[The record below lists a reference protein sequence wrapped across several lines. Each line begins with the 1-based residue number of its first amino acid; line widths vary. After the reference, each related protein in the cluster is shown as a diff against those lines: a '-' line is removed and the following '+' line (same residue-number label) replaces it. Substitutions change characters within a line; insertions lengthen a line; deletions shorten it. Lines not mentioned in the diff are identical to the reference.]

1 MSRRRPTQLRSDL
14 RAMSADA
21 SAFSVM
27 VGIGETYLPAF
38 ALAVGV
44 GEVAAGLLASVPPLA
59 GAVLQLASP
68 AAVRQ
73 LGSHRRWVVVCA
85 VTQALSFVPL
95 IVAALAGAIPTLLIF
110 LVATLYWG
118 SGMGTGPAWNTW
130 VGTIVPSR
138 LRAGYFSRRT
148 RITQVGV
155 LGGLL
160 LGGAVLQAGTEMGQ
174 RLQAFAVLF
183 LGAAACRVA
192 SARLLA
198 ATSEPIPLPENY
210 RRVPATEVL
219 GRLVRRSQEGRLL
232 LYLLSVQTA
241 VNLSAPY
248 FTPYMLGQLRLSY
261 AGYMVLVAG
270 VLRREDPDAPDP
282 RRTRATL
289 RRTAPLVGGWTR
301 HHPPRVAVDRFRLV
315 SLPAGGAVRGRDRVG
330 CLRARDLLARLR
342 NHSRGREDER
352 AHHLQPRQRFG
363 DGGGFPAWRM
373 ASCASRGAPQRLLGD
388 LWPVFL
394 LARAATV
401 LFLVRVP
408 TPTLAAVPVAV
419 RTVAVRPS
427 AGSID
432 RPILPSIRQGADEP
446 AAPEPGVA
454 PSCADLREQRRRSG
468 SAHHALG
475 RWTSRGR
482 PRF

>member
-148 RITQVGV
+148 RITQIGV

-160 LGGAVLQAGTEMGQ
+160 LGGTVLQAGTEMGQ
-174 RLQAFAVLF
+174 RLHAFAVLF

-210 RRVPATEVL
+210 RRVPAAEVL

-261 AGYMVLVAG
+261 VGYMVLVAASFG
-270 VLRREDPDAPDP
+270 AKILMLPFLGALARRFGA
-282 RRTRATL
+282 RHL
-289 RRTAPLVGGWTR
+289 LWVGGLGIIPLASLWIVSDWY
-301 HHPPRVAVDRFRLV
+301 PYLLGVQCVAGTAWGAYELATFLLV
-315 SLPAGGAVRGRDRVG
+315 FETIREEERTSVLTTFNLANALAMVAGSLLGGW
-330 CLRARDLLARLR
+330 LLA
-342 NHSRGREDER
+342 
-352 AHHLQPRQRFG
+352 HLGEHRSAYWGIFG
-363 DGGGFPAWRM
+363 L
-373 ASCASRGAPQRLLGD
+373 SS
-388 LWPVFL
+388 

-408 TPTLAAVPVAV
+408 TPTLAAVPVAI

-432 RPILPSIRQGADEP
+432 RPILPSIPKSVDEP
-446 AAPEPGVA
+446 APPETSAA
-454 PSCADLREQRRRSG
+454 PSRAVGG
-468 SAHHALG
+468 SSAGAPG
-475 RWTSRGR
+475 ARITR
-482 PRF
+482 